1 MTPLKLNE
9 QEMAELQ
16 SVMRKQTGNAA
27 LARRARCVLLCATG
41 ARRVDI
47 RQTLGCDDGFISRWT
62 RAYAADGL
70 AGLVSHHPGRAPVR
84 PVAKLEARV
93 LDRTLKSKPRDGST
107 HWSSR
112 KLAAELGDVSFSAVQ
127 RIWRKHGVRP
137 HRLDTHMVSDDP
149 DFEAKAAEVIGLY
162 LQPPEHAIV
171 FCVDEKTAIQ
181 ALDRKDRQ
189 LPLSPGRA
197 ESHGFEYKRNGTLS
211 LFAALNTATGEVL
224 GKTAQRHTS
233 EQFVRFLEDI
243 VADHDEDQQ
252 IHVIC
257 DNVSSHKTALVETWL
272 LLTPNVHIHYTPTYS
287 SWLNQVEIWFAKI
300 QRDVIARGIFPSTK
314 DLDKKIMRYIREH
327 NKHSKPIRWKY
338 TNPKHRITSNL
349 IDSVN

>member
-1 MTPLKLNE
+1 MKLNE

-41 ARRVDI
+41 VRRVDI

-62 RAYAADGL
+62 RAYATSGL
-70 AGLVSHHPGRAPVR
+70 AGLVSHHPGRVPLR
-84 PVAKLEARV
+84 PVAQLEARV
-93 LDRTLKSKPRDGST
+93 LDRTLKTKPRDGST

-162 LQPPEHAIV
+162 LQPPEHAVV

-181 ALDRKDRQ
+181 ALDRRDRQ
-189 LPLSPGRA
+189 LPLSLGRA

-211 LFAALNTATGEVL
+211 LFAALNTATGEVV

-233 EQFVRFLEDI
+233 EQFVQFLEEI

-257 DNVSSHKTALVETWL
+257 DNVSSHKTALVQTWL

-338 TNPKHRITSNL
+338 NNPKHRIAGNF